1 MIMSS
6 RLRLPSSWLLGCASL
21 LLVALANATPL
32 TDALN
37 EMPPNSWRRLNV
49 NQFQDVWTPPAQRP
63 TSASPRTN
71 ISAWSGAAWDSRRKH
86 LLVWGGDIG
95 DEQGNEV
102 YLFDTT
108 SELWKRGSLPSQITT
123 VNGIT
128 QTVDGHLNSPV
139 SGESWD
145 NVIYLPRVDR
155 MAVIGVSREGIT
167 FRRPDGTPT
176 GPYFWDP
183 ARADPSRVSGITGSH
198 VAPEL
203 FPGVLGGEMW
213 QNRDNFPTSM
223 GMGQSGVTGY
233 SNEGGHDVV
242 YFASYYDYLWRYT
255 VRGLDPATDSWQRIG
270 VRTVSGRDGE
280 GAGDF
285 DPVRRIFV
293 KTLRSGSLGF
303 WDVDRP
309 GDWSNN
315 REIEVVPT
323 LLAGVPPNFQDMG
336 LQYDPTLQAFLLW
349 SGDQEVWLLQP
360 PSDLD
365 PDGDGIK
372 NRATDWTLRPLS
384 PGGSGPRLPTSY
396 TGVFGKWLYL
406 PDERAYLGVIDPQS
420 GDVFVYKPAYDT
432 GPQPI
437 ELASLALSSTST
449 PGCGT
454 LTGAVVLTA
463 AAPAGGI
470 EVVLSDDLDAAT
482 VPATVVVPQ
491 GSASATFNVTVT
503 PVGSSETGNVSASVG
518 ARSISQ
524 PLTIRPIGVVS
535 VALTPDSVLGG
546 GAVQGSVS
554 LECAAQ
560 PTAIQVTL
568 SSSQPSVASPAP
580 VSVTIASGQ
589 ASASFEV
596 ATLPVSSDVS
606 LTIGASAN
614 GLTRSRTLLVRSPN
628 SPPAVSLTSPWDGA
642 MFVVGQPIVIAAA
655 ASDTDGTVSRVE
667 FYAGL
672 SRLGED
678 SAAPYSFSWTG
689 AGTGT
694 HLLTAVAIDDDGART
709 TSQAVLVTVSPG
721 SGTDATVT
729 LQDGLGGYAGTR
741 DAYLY
746 EVHSSSNFGAREDL
760 LDQAPGTR
768 RYRGLVRFA
777 IFASEGGPVPDGAT
791 ITSARL
797 SLYKYSAYN
806 FTYRLRPLLADW
818 VENQVTWNQRATGL
832 PWAGPGATAIGSDV
846 AVNHDAEAVAPWES
860 GWVEFDVT
868 DGVQA
873 IAYGRSNYGW
883 LLEGVSGNSN
893 LKKFRSSEYAAD
905 SALRPRLIV
914 THSAGS
920 GSPNSAPSIALT
932 APVDGTTYTQGDAI
946 TLAAAASDT
955 DGTVSRV
962 EFYAGLTRL
971 GEDSA
976 APFELTWTGAGT
988 GTHLL
993 TAVAVDDDGARTT
1006 SQAVLVTVSPGS
1018 GTDATV
1024 TLQDGLGGYA
1034 GTRDAYLYE
1043 VHSSSNFGAREDLL
1057 DQAPG
1062 TRRYRGLVR
1071 FAIFA
1076 SEGGPVPDGATIT
1089 SARLSLYKYSA
1100 YNFTYR
1106 LRPLLADWVENQVT
1120 WNQRATGLPWAG
1132 PGATAIGSDVAVNHD
1147 AEAVAPWESGWVEFD
1162 VTDGVQ
1168 AIAYGRSNYG
1178 WLLEGVS
1185 GNSNLKKF
1193 RSSEYALDPAVRPR
1207 LVIAYR

>member
-1 MIMSS
+1 MSS
-6 RLRLPSSWLLGCASL
+6 RVRLPSSWLLGCASL
-21 LLVALANATPL
+21 LFAVFANATPL

-37 EMPPNSWRRLNV
+37 EMPPNSWQRLNV

-63 TSASPRTN
+63 TTASPASN

-95 DEQGNEV
+95 NEQGNEV

-108 SELWKRGSLPSQITT
+108 SGLWKRGSLPSQVTT

-128 QTVDGHLNSPV
+128 QTVDGHMNSPV

-155 MAVIGVSREGIT
+155 VAVIGVSREGIT

-176 GPYFWDP
+176 GPYFWNP
-183 ARADPSRVSGITGSH
+183 ARADSARVSGITGSH

-213 QNRDNFPTSM
+213 QNRDNFPTTIY
-223 GMGQSGVTGY
+223 MGQSGVTGY
-233 SNEGGHDVV
+233 SSEGGHDVV
-242 YFASYYDYLWRYT
+242 YFASYYDNLWRYT
-255 VRGLDPATDSWQRIG
+255 VRGLDPANDSWQKIG

-285 DPVRRIFV
+285 DPARRIFV
-293 KTLRSGSLGF
+293 KTLRSGSFGF

-309 GDWSNN
+309 GDAGNN

-323 LLAGVPPNFQDMG
+323 LLAGAPTNFQDLG

-384 PGGSGPRLPTSY
+384 PGGSGPRLPSSY

-406 PDERAYLGVIDPQS
+406 PDERAYLGVIDPLS

-449 PGCGT
+449 PGCDT
-454 LTGAVVLTA
+454 LTGTVALTA

-491 GSASATFNVTVT
+491 GSASATFSMAVT
-503 PVGSSETGNVSASVG
+503 PVGTSETGNVSASVG

-524 PLTIRPIGVVS
+524 RLTIRPIGVAS
-535 VALTPDSVLGG
+535 VRLTPDSVVGG
-546 GAVQGSVS
+546 GTVQGTAA

-560 PTAIQVTL
+560 PGSIEVTL
-568 SSSQPSVASPAP
+568 ASSLPSVASPAP
-580 VSVTIASGQ
+580 AVVTMAAGQ
-589 ASASFEV
+589 AAASFQV
-596 ATLPVSSDVS
+596 ISSAVGSGTSVSIS
-606 LTIGASAN
+606 ASAN
-614 GLTRSRTLLVRSPN
+614 GVTRAAVLQVLAPN
-628 SPPAVSLTSPWDGA
+628 AAPTVALTSPSDGA
-642 MFVVGQPIVIAAA
+642 MFAGGQPIVMAAA

-672 SRLGED
+672 SRIGED
-678 SAAPYSFSWTG
+678 ASAPYSFSWNG
-689 AGTGT
+689 APAGN
-694 HLLTAVAIDDDGART
+694 HLLTAVAVDDDGART
-709 TSQAVLVTVSPG
+709 TSQAVLVTVTPG
-721 SGTDATVT
+721 SGGDVTVT
-729 LQDGLGGYAGTR
+729 LQDGLSGYTGTR

-746 EVHSSSNFGAREDL
+746 EVHSTSNFGAREDL
-760 LDQAPGTR
+760 FDQVPGTR
-768 RYRGLVRFA
+768 RYRSLVRFA

-818 VENQVTWNQRATGL
+818 LEDQVTWNQRATGL
-832 PWAGPGATAIGSDV
+832 PWAGPGATALGADV
-846 AVNHDAEAVAPWES
+846 AVNHDAETVAPWEA

-868 DGVQA
+868 G
-873 IAYGRSNYGW
+873 
-883 LLEGVSGNSN
+883 
-893 LKKFRSSEYAAD
+893 
-905 SALRPRLIV
+905 
-914 THSAGS
+914 
-920 GSPNSAPSIALT
+920 
-932 APVDGTTYTQGDAI
+932 
-946 TLAAAASDT
+946 
-955 DGTVSRV
+955 
-962 EFYAGLTRL
+962 
-971 GEDSA
+971 
-976 APFELTWTGAGT
+976 
-988 GTHLL
+988 
-993 TAVAVDDDGARTT
+993 
-1006 SQAVLVTVSPGS
+1006 
-1018 GTDATV
+1018 
-1024 TLQDGLGGYA
+1024 
-1034 GTRDAYLYE
+1034 
-1043 VHSSSNFGAREDLL
+1043 
-1057 DQAPG
+1057 
-1062 TRRYRGLVR
+1062 
-1071 FAIFA
+1071 
-1076 SEGGPVPDGATIT
+1076 
-1089 SARLSLYKYSA
+1089 
-1100 YNFTYR
+1100 
-1106 LRPLLADWVENQVT
+1106 
-1120 WNQRATGLPWAG
+1120 
-1132 PGATAIGSDVAVNHD
+1132 
-1147 AEAVAPWESGWVEFD
+1147 
-1162 VTDGVQ
+1162 GVQ

-1193 RSSEYALDPAVRPR
+1193 RSSEYALDPAARPR
-1207 LVIAYR
+1207 LAIAYR